1 MTAEERALAQ
11 KIYRSRSRLAAPG
24 RRVPAYY
31 LLQLAHPGVQALYR
45 AWRER
50 EGLRPGEP
58 MEDAQRIAFELALLR
73 PEVAQYLAGYA
84 DWADA
89 QRQEMGAQL
98 FDRLQQKAGEGA
110 GRWTAR
116 GR

>member
-11 KIYRSRSRLAAPG
+11 KIYRSRSSLAAPG
-24 RRVPAYY
+24 SRVPAYY
-31 LLQLAHPGVQALYR
+31 LLQLAHPGIQALYQ
-45 AWRER
+45 AWRRR

-58 MEDAQRIAFELALLR
+58 MGDAQRIGFELALLR
-73 PEVAQYLAGYA
+73 PEAVQYLAGYA

-98 FDRLQQKAGEGA
+98 FDRLQM
-110 GRWTAR
+110 TAKDKEA
-116 GR
+116 